1 MSSVPKYKSIISL
14 SPVVLFVVCLVLVED
29 LLYSFWKCMQF
40 FFSLQDKAISNLNV
54 YKHSSDRVCSGS
66 TTLSSRTLLH
76 QAVLQ
81 WRV

>member
-40 FFSLQDKAISNLNV
+40 FFLCKIKQYQISMFTSTALT
-54 YKHSSDRVCSGS
+54 GS
-66 TTLSSRTLLH
+66 
-76 QAVLQ
+76 VLVPQ
-81 WRV
+81 H